1 MLLDISKDQS
11 IELTVRKEQAL
22 QLDIDIEEEMT
33 LESIE
38 EEISIKL
45 ENGMKDLKTIL
56 DEISHL
62 DS

>member
-22 QLDIDIEEEMT
+22 QLDIDIEEMT

>member
-1 MLLDISKDQS
+1 MLDVSEDQAIELDI
-11 IELTVRKEQAL
+11 RKEQAL
-22 QLDIDIEEEMT
+22 QLNIDIEDEIT

>member
-1 MLLDISKDQS
+1 MLNQSQDES
-11 IELTVRKEQAL
+11 IELNIRKEQAL
-22 QLDIDIEEEMT
+22 QLNIDIEEEMT

-56 DEISHL
+56 DEINHL
-62 DS
+62 DT

>member
-1 MLLDISKDQS
+1 MLNQSQDES
-11 IELTVRKEQAL
+11 IELNVRKEQAL
-22 QLDIDIEEEMT
+22 QLNIDIEEEMT

-56 DEISHL
+56 DEINHL
-62 DS
+62 DT